1 MADVRVAG
9 PGFDPIMNPSQILV
23 ANIGSTSFKFR
34 LFEMPSERQIAGGGI
49 ERIGS
54 QEAPFRLQIGDEP
67 VQAGTGAFPDY
78 AAAIAFVEKSLGGF
92 GNLAAVG
99 LKPVGARNVSG
110 TQYMDEGVLRAME
123 EFNTLLPAHNP
134 PYIAGVR
141 LFNKLYPQLPCI
153 GTFETA
159 FYDDVP
165 MENRRYP
172 VPLEWESKYGIR
184 RYGFHGASHRYV
196 TQRCAELTGNDRL
209 RIISCH
215 LGGSS
220 SIAAVR
226 NGKAIDSSWGM
237 TPQSGLP
244 QNNRVGDFDCF
255 ALIYLARNLGLG
267 LDAVEK
273 ALTTQSGLKGM
284 SGLPTG
290 DIRDIVAAAE
300 SGNEDARIALDVFT
314 GSIRKFIGQF
324 LVEMNGADA
333 IVFTA
338 GIAENSP
345 ELRAKICADLD
356 FCGLELDPTA
366 NAGARA
372 TEALISTPRS
382 KIAVRVIPTNEE
394 IIIARNA
401 WAKLNKTA

>member
-1 MADVRVAG
+1 MK
-9 PGFDPIMNPSQILV
+9 PNQILV

-34 LFEMPSERQIAGGGI
+34 LFEMPSERLLAKGGI
-49 ERIGS
+49 ERIGGAES
-54 QEAPFRLQIGDEP
+54 AWK
-67 VQAGTGAFPDY
+67 VQTGAEPEKSGTAVFADHG
-78 AAAIAFVEKSLGGF
+78 AAISFVEKELGGF
-92 GNLAAVG
+92 NGLAAVG
-99 LKPVGARNVSG
+99 FKPVGARDVSG
-110 TQYMDEGVLRAME
+110 TQFLDERVLKAME

-141 LFNKLYPQLPCI
+141 LFNKLYPGLPCI

-159 FYDDVP
+159 FYDRVP

-184 RYGFHGASHRYV
+184 RYGYHGASHRFV
-196 TQRCAELTGNDRL
+196 TERCAELRGTDKI

-220 SIAAVR
+220 SIAAVVDGR
-226 NGKAIDSSWGM
+226 AIDSSWGM

-255 ALIYLARNLGLG
+255 ALIYLARDLGLG

-273 ALTTQSGLKGM
+273 ILTSQSGLKGM

-290 DIRDIVAAAE
+290 DIRDLIAAAGG
-300 SGNEDARIALDVFT
+300 GNENAGIALDVFVAA
-314 GSIRKFIGQF
+314 IRKYIGQF
-324 LVEMNGADA
+324 LVSMNGADVL
-333 IVFTA
+333 IFTA
-338 GIAENSP
+338 GIAENHP
-345 ELRAKICADLD
+345 WLREKICADLD
-356 FCGLELDPTA
+356 FCGLELDPAA
-366 NAGARA
+366 NAATGAQ
-372 TEALISTPRS
+372 EAVISTPRS
-382 KIAVRVIPTNEE
+382 KIEVRVIPTNEE

-401 WAKLNKTA
+401 WQKLSTLKQ

>member
-1 MADVRVAG
+1 
-9 PGFDPIMNPSQILV
+9 MNPNQILV

-34 LFEMPSERQIAGGGI
+34 LFEMPSERVLAQGGV

-54 QEAPFRLQIGDEP
+54 TGEAPFKIQVGDGP
-67 VQAGTGAFPDY
+67 MRKGTSLFPDHG
-78 AAAIAFVEKSLGGF
+78 AAIAFVEKELGGF
-92 GNLAAVG
+92 SGLAAVG
-99 LKPVGARNVSG
+99 FKPVGARNVSG
-110 TQYMDEGVLRAME
+110 TQFMDERVLKAME

-141 LFNKLYPQLPCI
+141 LFNQLYPQLPCI

-165 MENRRYP
+165 IENRRYP
-172 VPLEWESKYGIR
+172 IPLEWETKYGIR

-196 TQRCAELTGNDRL
+196 TQRCGELRGTNEL

-226 NGKAIDSSWGM
+226 NGKAINSSWGM
-237 TPQSGLP
+237 TAQSGLP

-255 ALIYLARNLGLG
+255 AFIYLARDLGLG
-267 LDAVEK
+267 VDAVEK
-273 ALTTQSGLKGM
+273 ALTTQSGLKGL
-284 SGLPTG
+284 SGLPSG
-290 DIRDIVAAAE
+290 DVRDIVAAAN
-300 SGNEDARIALDVFT
+300 SGNTDAQIALDVFT
-314 GSIRKFIGQF
+314 VSIRKYLGQF

-338 GIAENSP
+338 GIAENEP
-345 ELRAKICADLD
+345 HLREAICANLG
-356 FCGLELDPTA
+356 FCGLELDLEA
-366 NAGARA
+366 NAKVRA
-372 TEALISTPRS
+372 EEAVISTPGS
-382 KIAVRVIPTNEE
+382 KIEVRVIPTNEE
-394 IIIARNA
+394 LIIARNA
-401 WAKLNKTA
+401 WAKLSTSN